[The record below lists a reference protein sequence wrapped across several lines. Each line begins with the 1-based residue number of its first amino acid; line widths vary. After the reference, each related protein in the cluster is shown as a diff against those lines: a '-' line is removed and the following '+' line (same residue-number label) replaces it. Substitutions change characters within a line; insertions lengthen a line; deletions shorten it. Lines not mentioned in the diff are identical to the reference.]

1 MQEAVCKKC
10 GRIFPRADV
19 FSWGVCKECD
29 KAKGAAVKK
38 LKYRRT
44 LYGAFSVIATVALGS
59 LLISW
64 WIGPKEYGYYVLLTK
79 SYSTKAH
86 ITYDTLWWMTAVVSV
101 SPTMPAWRIAKRGSV
116 ALLVRGRNA
125 SMSHLRGSDSR
136 YRLVA
141 RIVHQKWATVK

>member
-10 GRIFPRADV
+10 GRILPGADV

-44 LYGAFSVIATVALGS
+44 LFGAFSVIAAVALGS
-59 LLISW
+59 LMLSW
-64 WIGPKEYGYYVLLTK
+64 LIGPKEYGYYVLLTK
-79 SYSTKAH
+79 SHSTKAH

-101 SPTMPAWRIAKRGSV
+101 ILGFNAFMFLVYRQRTKRAEDEWTDTS
-116 ALLVRGRNA
+116 
-125 SMSHLRGSDSR
+125 S
-136 YRLVA
+136 
-141 RIVHQKWATVK
+141 